1 MSKFDQFLKD
11 SVSNYPVEYNADSWK
26 SIEQKLNADLRKKR
40 IRNTSIAISVAAI
53 AVVGLVV
60 LQPNEQPAQNK
71 EQTTVEKTQVPS
83 SKEEIQDTSTN
94 TQSTSDSELADQSRG
109 ENKTTEQEDISKT
122 TLPENIDNPRE
133 EITSVIPEEKIEK
146 SVEFEKGIQMSL
158 QADRKNICAGDW
170 VNFNASLN
178 TPATYRWTFGDGT
191 ESDLPSPRHTYSKAG
206 EYVVSLEVTSLLDGK
221 SKRVLFDNN
230 IVVNESS
237 SASFDFNVLQPED
250 FEQKVSFTNNSNNS
264 LSTEWIINGKTHI
277 GNDVEEVFNA
287 KGNYPITLITK
298 NEFGCYDTLNKHIQ
312 IDENYNLLAP
322 TAFTPN
328 NDGQNDIFLPK
339 ALENTQAKYMLTI
352 INTSNGQVV
361 YRSSTE
367 GWDGINTNTGNR
379 AVTGAY
385 AWTVVVT
392 LQNNQTK
399 TFNGIIQVLE

>member
-71 EQTTVEKTQVPS
+71 EQTTVEKTQTPS
-83 SKEEIQDTSTN
+83 TKGETKDAASQDQPSNNLKPVQVNNGNTPSIIDEETPKVLI
-94 TQSTSDSELADQSRG
+94 
-109 ENKTTEQEDISKT
+109 
-122 TLPENIDNPRE
+122 PENIDSQE
-133 EITSVIPEEKIEK
+133 EVASETTEEKIEK

-191 ESDLPSPRHTYSKAG
+191 ESDLPSPRHTYNKAG

-237 SASFDFNVLQPED
+237 SASFDFNVLQPEN
-250 FEQKVSFTNNSNNS
+250 FEQKVSFTNNSNNT

-298 NEFGCYDTLNKHIQ
+298 NEFGCYDTLNKQIQ

-328 NDGQNDIFLPK
+328 NDGQNDVFLPK

-361 YRSSTE
+361 YNSSTE
-367 GWDGINTNTGNR
+367 GWNGVDKNTGNR
-379 AVTGAY
+379 ASTGAY
-385 AWTVVVT
+385 AWKVTVT

-399 TFNGIIQVLE
+399 VFNGIIQILE